1 MNKRSQV
8 AVVLVAAAI
17 ATLGWWTW
25 IGRNMP
31 ADEGT
36 ALASGGTSFHYGL
49 IGIRQGD
56 EVYWLSP
63 APINKSDEEITLLA
77 ASPDVVSPG
86 VEFIDARVYHR
97 DDFPGGGPPLV
108 WGGKYVTADTSPA
121 RVKSEPMGGQTLA
134 AGAELDDLIMLH
146 ARVTT
151 NRLPDSITG
160 VRIYYEQGGKRRS
173 QVLSVRLDLSAE
185 ATPDT
190 PAN

>member
-77 ASPDVVSPG
+77 ASPDVVGPG
-86 VEFIDARVYHR
+86 VEFIDARVYR
-97 DDFPGGGPPLV
+97 RADFPNEAPPIA
-108 WGGKYVTADTSPA
+108 WGGKYSPDGASPA
-121 RVKSEPMGGQTLA
+121 RVKSVQLGGQNLA
-134 AGAELDDLIMLH
+134 AGATMDDVIMLH
-146 ARVTT
+146 LRMTT
-151 NRLPDSITG
+151 NQLPA
-160 VRIYYEQGGKRRS
+160 V
-173 QVLSVRLDLSAE
+173 V
-185 ATPDT
+185 
-190 PAN
+190 